1 MTERAI
7 YTVPAS
13 IILMACLATA
23 TGFGLRETSRMRG
36 PDSVPSAPRR
46 HQDRPAPV
54 EPSRKRT
61 VVAVVDTGLDL
72 SEEKFAQHLWTNP
85 NEELNGRDDDG
96 NGLIDDLHGWDFV
109 MKTSALT
116 DSHGHGTHVTGLIL
130 ERAPEV
136 EILPLAYYAA
146 SLDGNQAMELSLQAL
161 EYAIRA
167 NVDIINYSGGG
178 VVPSDREKAI
188 LELAQRK
195 GILVVAAAGN
205 EATNTDVRHFYP
217 ANYSLSNILSVG
229 AVSRDGTSLKSS
241 NFGLASV
248 HFAALG
254 DRVISTLPGGRRG
267 EMTGTSQATARV
279 TGLAARL
286 IVEARRSGSVMSP
299 ELVID
304 TLSSIASYDSRLSGR
319 TKLSSRL
326 EDSSLQS
333 QVNSVASS
341 ADSIDELV
349 GLLRRER
356 AVKRDPAFW
365 VFR

>member
-1 MTERAI
+1 MTERSA
-7 YTVPAS
+7 YTLSAS
-13 IILMACLATA
+13 IVLVICLATA
-23 TGFGLRETSRMRG
+23 TGLGLRETSRIRG
-36 PDSVPSAPRR
+36 PDSVRPAPPRG
-46 HQDRPAPV
+46 HDRPAPA
-54 EPSRKRT
+54 EPPRKRT

-72 SEEKFAQHLWTNP
+72 SEKRFSQHLWRNP
-85 NEELNGRDDDG
+85 KEEMNGQDDDG

-109 MKTSALT
+109 RKTPALT

-130 ERAPEV
+130 ERAPDV
-136 EILPLAYYAA
+136 EILPLAYFAA

-161 EYAIRA
+161 EYAVRA

-178 VVPSDREKAI
+178 VVPSEREKAI

-205 EATNTDVRHFYP
+205 EATNTDLRHFYP
-217 ANYSLSNILSVG
+217 ANYGLSNILSVG

-254 DRVISTLPGGRRG
+254 ERVVSTLPGGRRG

-279 TGLAARL
+279 AGLAARL
-286 IVEARRSGSVMSP
+286 IIEAKLSGGAISP

-304 TLSSIASYDSRLSGR
+304 TLSSIAIYDPRLSGR

-356 AVKRDPAFW
+356 TAKRDPAFW